1 MMKRMN
7 QWIALVCAVVVGIY
21 TVIPTMSFA
30 QMPGA
35 AGDLTPNGGGGYGQ
49 ALGGRRNQTR
59 PVNPSLQG
67 EGQQQQDNYN
77 MNGPTQQ
84 RNMGMMDAANAYQ
97 IHILGQVRRPGTY
110 RLPPSTRMA
119 EAIDMA
125 GGLAP
130 KGSMRRVELRRNNR
144 TVRSYDLFAFLKEGR
159 LDQNPFLLDN
169 DEVFVPIAKT
179 VISVQGPVNR
189 TGVIELVNETSL
201 SDVVGLT
208 GGYTVG
214 ILKSEPAT
222 VIRYMDGRKV
232 IFHVAMVDA
241 DMANFEVKDGDIIVF
256 PHVLTKGR
264 KFDYNLAELPNDT
277 LFYPSFNDN
286 IFVMGA
292 VSQPGA
298 YPFNP
303 FYDARHYINIAGA
316 VRYANLKR
324 IKILDMN
331 GKEIKFKEGYRLNP
345 GDTVVVPYKA
355 WTTDNVL
362 KWYNTISSTVFTGFA
377 LQQIIKN
384 N

>member
-1 MMKRMN
+1 MMKQMN
-7 QWIALVCAVVVGIY
+7 KWISLTIAMMMMVSTMV
-21 TVIPTMSFA
+21 PTMVVA
-30 QMPGA
+30 QE
-35 AGDLTPNGGGGYGQ
+35 LTPNGGGGYGQ
-49 ALGGRRNQTR
+49 ALGGRRTQTR
-59 PVNPSLQG
+59 PVDPSMQG
-67 EGQQQQDNYN
+67 GGQQPQDNYN
-77 MNGPTQQ
+77 MGGQGAPQ
-84 RNMGMMDAANAYQ
+84 RSMGVMDANAYQ

-119 EAIDMA
+119 EAIDVA
-125 GGLAP
+125 GGLDS
-130 KGSMRRVELRRNNR
+130 KGSMRRIELRRNNR
-144 TVRSYDLFAFLKEGR
+144 IVHTYDLSAFLGMGR

-169 DEVFVPIAKT
+169 DEIYIPIAKT

-201 SDVVGLT
+201 TDVVALA
-208 GGYTVG
+208 GGYSAGV
-214 ILKSEPAT
+214 LMSEPST
-222 VIRYMDGRKV
+222 VVRYVDGRKV
-232 IFHVAMVDA
+232 IYHVALVEG
-241 DMANFEVKDGDIIVF
+241 DMASFEVKDGDIVVF

-264 KFDYNLAELPNDT
+264 KFDYNIAQLPNDT
-277 LFYPSFNDN
+277 LSYPSFNDN

-303 FYDARHYINIAGA
+303 FYDPRHYVNMAGA
-316 VRYANLKR
+316 LRYANIKR

-331 GKEIKFKEGYRLNP
+331 GRETQFKEGYRLNP

>member
-1 MMKRMN
+1 MVN
-7 QWIALVCAVVVGIY
+7 QMHKIIAIIVAVLMCVYSVV
-21 TVIPTMSFA
+21 PSLAFA
-30 QMPGA
+30 QE
-35 AGDLTPNGGGGYGQ
+35 LSPNSSGGYGQ
-49 ALGGRRNQTR
+49 ALGGRRTQTR
-59 PVNPSLQG
+59 PLNPTIQG
-67 EGQQQQDNYN
+67 SQQQ
-77 MNGPTQQ
+77 NGYDMDEQGMQRQQQ
-84 RNMGMMDAANAYQ
+84 RGFGMTDVNAYQ
-97 IHILGQVRRPGTY
+97 IHILGQVRHPGTY

-130 KGSMRRVELRRNNR
+130 KGSMRKVELRRNNR
-144 TVRSYDLFAFLKEGR
+144 TVRTYDLFAFLNDGR

-169 DEVFVPIAKT
+169 DEIFIPIAKT

-189 TGVIELVNETSL
+189 TGVLELTHEGSL
-201 SDVVGLT
+201 NDVVAVA

-214 ILKSEPAT
+214 VIKTEPIT
-222 VIRYMDGRKV
+222 VVRYVNGKKV
-232 IFHVAMVDA
+232 IYNVAMIDG

-264 KFDYNLAELPNDT
+264 KFDYNIAQLPNDT

-286 IFVMGA
+286 VFVMGA

-303 FYDARHYINIAGA
+303 FYDPRHYINMAGA
-316 VRYANLKR
+316 VRYANLKK

-331 GKEIKFKEGYRLNP
+331 GKEIKYKEGYHLNP

-362 KWYNTISSTVFTGFA
+362 KWYNTLASTVFTGFA
-377 LQQIIKN
+377 LKQLINQ
-384 N
+384 